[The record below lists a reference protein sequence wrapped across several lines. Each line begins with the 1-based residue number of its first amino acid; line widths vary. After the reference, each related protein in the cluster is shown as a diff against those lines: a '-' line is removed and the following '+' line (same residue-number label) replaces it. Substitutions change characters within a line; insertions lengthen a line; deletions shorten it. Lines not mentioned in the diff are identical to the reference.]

1 MSKHLKTLLRGTLPE
16 NELEA
21 VYSSYDIIGDIAI
34 IKIPE
39 SILHNKYV
47 IGEVLIE
54 NIKNLRTVL
63 NQSNSV
69 SGEYRLR
76 GVDHIAGEEKYLT
89 IYKEFGCRFLVNVA
103 TSYFSPRLSTERLR
117 ISNLVN
123 SGESV
128 LNMFAGVGTF
138 SVIMV
143 KKKPIKVLNID
154 SNLDAYILS
163 VINSNINGARQH
175 IVSLHG
181 DARKILQ
188 SRHYINNF
196 DRILLP
202 LPERAHEFLDV
213 ALSCLKPSGGILHF
227 FSHIKSENKKNVVL
241 ESETQVTKLLSKF
254 DCSHQISHTQVVRD
268 VAPRIYQTV
277 TDLFVSRA

>member
-16 NELEA
+16 DELK
-21 VYSSYDIIGDIAI
+21 VLYSSYDIIGDIAI

-39 SILHNKYV
+39 SIMHNKHV
-47 IGEVLIE
+47 IGKTLIE
-54 NIKNLRTVL
+54 NIKNIKTVL

-76 GVDHIAGEEKYLT
+76 GVDFIAGQEKYLT
-89 IYKEFGCRFLVNVA
+89 IYKEFGCKFLVNVA

-117 ISNLVN
+117 ISELVR

-138 SVIMV
+138 SVVMV
-143 KKKPIKVLNID
+143 KKKPIRVLNID

-163 VINSNINGARQH
+163 VINSNINRGGQR

-188 SRHYINNF
+188 SPNYLNSF

-213 ALSCLKPSGGILHF
+213 ALSSLKPSGGTLHF
-227 FSHIKSENKKNVVL
+227 FSHVKSETKKNAVSD
-241 ESETQVTKLLSKF
+241 SETHVTRLLSKF
-254 DCSHQISHTQVVRD
+254 DCSYQIDHTQIVRD

-277 TDLFVSRA
+277 TDLFVRRK

>member
-16 NELEA
+16 HELKA
-21 VYSSYDIIGDIAI
+21 LYSSYDIIGDIAI

-47 IGEVLIE
+47 IGKVLIE
-54 NIKNLRTVL
+54 NIKNLKTVL

-76 GVDHIAGEEKYLT
+76 GVDLIAGEEKYLT

-128 LNMFAGVGTF
+128 LN
-138 SVIMV
+138 
-143 KKKPIKVLNID
+143 
-154 SNLDAYILS
+154 
-163 VINSNINGARQH
+163 
-175 IVSLHG
+175 
-181 DARKILQ
+181 
-188 SRHYINNF
+188 
-196 DRILLP
+196 
-202 LPERAHEFLDV
+202 
-213 ALSCLKPSGGILHF
+213 
-227 FSHIKSENKKNVVL
+227 
-241 ESETQVTKLLSKF
+241 KF
-254 DCSHQISHTQVVRD
+254 
-268 VAPRIYQTV
+268 
-277 TDLFVSRA
+277 